1 MSNLTLHWEDEIQES
16 ITNQTIESG
25 DVTLVDTD
33 SSPRLESSLKFE

>member
-25 DVTLVDTD
+25 NVTLVDTD
-33 SSPRLESSLKFE
+33 SPARLESFQKF